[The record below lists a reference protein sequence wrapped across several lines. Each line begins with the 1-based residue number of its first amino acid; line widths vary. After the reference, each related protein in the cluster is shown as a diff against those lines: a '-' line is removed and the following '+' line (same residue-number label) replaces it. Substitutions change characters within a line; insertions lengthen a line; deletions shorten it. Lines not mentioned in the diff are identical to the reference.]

1 MGQADMLEIPV
12 TLHLSRD
19 ANARLVERAAASGK
33 PLPEFIATL
42 VESLVETPRSIEEIS
57 GPVYQKF
64 LGSGTTDDQLSEELE
79 QAKHQ
84 MRTERRARGAS
95 S

>member
-1 MGQADMLEIPV
+1 MAQADLLEIPV
-12 TLHLSRD
+12 TLHLSKG
-19 ANARLVERAAASGK
+19 ASAKLVERAAASGK

-64 LGSGTTDDQLSEELE
+64 LDSGTTDEELSEELE
-79 QAKHQ
+79 RAKHQ
-84 MRTERRARGAS
+84 MRTDRTARQAS
-95 S
+95 